1 MRPKQSKSFNLRA
14 QPGKKRDQV
23 VVRQARF
30 TDAAELLRL
39 VRAYYRFDGIR
50 FESKS
55 VDAALR
61 KLLRNQS
68 LGRVWI
74 MRDAGKAIGYIVLT
88 FNYDLEFGGLEGIV
102 TDLFVCSAYRGQ
114 GLGSRAL
121 ALVDAHCGSAG
132 IRTIE
137 LQVEQHN
144 KSAQEFYRKIGFTS
158 LPRIVMSRDV
168 GKSVSPPVNWI

>member
-1 MRPKQSKSFNLRA
+1 MHLKRLKSFNLRS

-23 VVRQARF
+23 VVRQARLS
-30 TDAAELLRL
+30 DAPELLRP

-50 FESKS
+50 FETKS
-55 VDAALR
+55 IDVALR
-61 KLLRNQS
+61 KLLRSRS

-74 MRDAGKAIGYIVLT
+74 MRDAVKAVGYIVLT

-102 TDLFVCSAYRGQ
+102 TDLFVRSAYRGQ

-121 ALVDAHCGSAG
+121 ALVDAYCRSAG

-137 LQVEQHN
+137 LQVEEHN
-144 KSAQEFYRKIGFTS
+144 TSARVFYRKIGFTA

-168 GKSVSPPVNWI
+168 RKNV